1 MAAAPSP
8 RPRMAHRKG
17 GAAPISLFLDT
28 DLGTHLALLIAPDTD
43 IRGLKPQVA
52 AEHAA
57 AFPDIGP
64 VITKSF
70 QVRRKGVLYRLSDSM
85 TVMSSFTK
93 IEGGCFLHVNMAEA
107 TEATYCCQDAPAID
121 DKRLSDVSLGIHV
134 KNHIEELPVMA
145 SDVACDLLPR
155 DLEGGNDDATL
166 NNVQAHDALPNCT
179 LVPSSSQLNTE
190 ILKNKAVGMDSDA
203 EAGIDQ
209 VIDKAKSYSGQIKH
223 ANKTEGTYISS
234 TSMACVD
241 KSSNESN
248 MSHAVAELH
257 ASRDHG
263 VGDDVSDKK
272 QVRVEQQLLEEIQSK
287 DTLSQVKEHKKSRT
301 GSFDA
306 SCTSL
311 LKTGTTLV
319 ESLNT
324 SNHQEVHETFNVES
338 IQLENP
344 STVGKKKKRKRRQLS
359 PSKSAS
365 AQETIEPSATAV
377 DLLKPTG
384 EGLPHNSL
392 GIQIHNIL
400 AMDNLSQENEHKKSR
415 TSSPD
420 TSSRHLLETD
430 PASLREPLNTSNHQV
445 HDTLHQESIQLENP
459 SAAGKKKK
467 RKRQLAPS
475 KSVST
480 QITTEPS
487 PGAAPADLSRS
498 TGDEAYNVELN
509 GKDETIVKESGCRLS
524 SSELNDANQGGK
536 SVQFVSDALAS
547 IDLICKQ
554 EKFGH
559 SLKGCK
565 DPSIANAI
573 YSTSENVAIEGK
585 TTKESCVP
593 LDRGDKHE
601 EKKQHNEGCHNE
613 AVPEIS
619 HMEKGGK
626 STDVSNKR
634 HTNQIT
640 SQVKKGKKSK
650 VGSVGMPTVDATG
663 EKDHMYSENA
673 AKQEQDTV
681 STKKEIAHEPSVQQ
695 MSNIVYQGDSNVVEN
710 PSGDGKKK
718 KKRRRHS
725 ESLKGMNPSQDLT
738 SSSGFVTNKNSIQC
752 TYAAPIDAKQ
762 TTQGIIEGETVTE
775 HMKLSR
781 SLDVAATNIVDE
793 VLADLRP
800 KDSLSKDLDEDL
812 LPGQTHLGSN
822 QNGLEVPESIAV
834 KVGSVTAALPPKC
847 PAAVHFASPVSSP
860 RQKKSKGKKSKVLST
875 MTDSSHQSSG
885 VSEEDANRELT
896 ESDSLRFA
904 DKTSDPEDI
913 VTGNVVAQA
922 DDKRKTTKRQRKKG
936 SVKQVCDTLA
946 LKETNDAEE
955 NLVQGGYVVD
965 TPLSTVGEVEQKGK
979 SSQILTPKI
988 RKTNCSTHGLD
999 SHTTKD
1005 NQGVYVTDIIETHD
1019 NENAAGTPTLHEVQ
1033 KYAMVLKSANPNSQK
1048 QRKTS
1053 SNSELQSQD
1062 CALEHGFTADLVNSR
1077 TEREVSTTSSASAV
1091 KPDYRTVFHRA
1102 NDGINFLDHFR
1113 CSNMNDDPSIAAE
1126 SKQNNEDEPL
1136 REMKN
1141 KKKKWKQGTSSIEP
1155 NDILESFP
1163 SEKASLTGHF
1173 GTSKAIVS
1181 SVAKESM
1188 NIENENVNDGKEK
1201 KRKGKANMEVPT
1213 AEKDN
1218 SNCDNQGIDIST
1230 QESLISF
1237 VQNERTGQD
1246 NGKESNSKVTR
1257 NASIMQHGPEDP
1269 TWNHTPEKNLHQ
1281 SVDDDQNKL
1290 LTEKD
1295 HAHISKEVGK
1305 FTSQPK
1311 HHAKIRKPDEFTI
1324 KGKVAPNPK
1333 PVSNLMKD
1341 FSMSPGASSDSTEG
1355 MPQSA
1360 NRYKVSVQKVPS
1372 KMYQVTSGNSKKAS
1386 RKIGSGAI
1394 SNDSIREGCGD
1405 ELDTT
1410 TVMEGSSDSSST
1422 SADSGISS
1430 TAYDESEASDDD
1442 GAISLSQKSLKG
1454 GLHISSILRGSRSYK
1469 KARKKLEELLDDD
1482 DTIVPD
1488 SQPTDGLRG

>member
-28 DLGTHLALLIAPDTD
+28 DLGTHLALLVAPDTG
-43 IRGLKPQVA
+43 IRGLKSQVA

-134 KNHIEELPVMA
+134 KNHIKELPVMA

-155 DLEGGNDDATL
+155 DLEGGNDDTTL

-223 ANKTEGTYISS
+223 ANQAEGTYISS

-301 GSFDA
+301 GFFDA

-384 EGLPHNSL
+384 EGLPNNSL

-400 AMDNLSQENEHKKSR
+400 AMDNLSQEKEHKKSR

-467 RKRQLAPS
+467 RKRQLSPS

-509 GKDETIVKESGCRLS
+509 GKDETIVEESGCRLS

-619 HMEKGGK
+619 HMEKGGR

-673 AKQEQDTV
+673 AKQDTV

-752 TYAAPIDAKQ
+752 TDAAPIDAKQ
-762 TTQGIIEGETVTE
+762 TTQGIIEGETVNE

-781 SLDVAATNIVDE
+781 SLDVAATNIVDG

-979 SSQILTPKI
+979 SSQIPTPKI

-1033 KYAMVLKSANPNSQK
+1033 KYAMVLKSANTNSQK

-1062 CALEHGFTADLVNSR
+1062 CALEHGFTADLVNGR

-1091 KPDYRTVFHRA
+1091 KPDYHTVFHRA
-1102 NDGINFLDHFR
+1102 NDGINFLDHFS

-1246 NGKESNSKVTR
+1246 NGKESNSKVTQ
-1257 NASIMQHGPEDP
+1257 NASIMQHGREDP

-1311 HHAKIRKPDEFTI
+1311 PHAKIRKPDEFTI

-1341 FSMSPGASSDSTEG
+1341 FSTSPGASSDSTEG

-1372 KMYQVTSGNSKKAS
+1372 KMYQETSGNSKKAS
-1386 RKIGSGAI
+1386 RKIVSGAI

-1422 SADSGISS
+1422 SADSGS
-1430 TAYDESEASDDD
+1430 A
-1442 GAISLSQKSLKG
+1442 
-1454 GLHISSILRGSRSYK
+1454 HI
-1469 KARKKLEELLDDD
+1469 
-1482 DTIVPD
+1482 
-1488 SQPTDGLRG
+1488 